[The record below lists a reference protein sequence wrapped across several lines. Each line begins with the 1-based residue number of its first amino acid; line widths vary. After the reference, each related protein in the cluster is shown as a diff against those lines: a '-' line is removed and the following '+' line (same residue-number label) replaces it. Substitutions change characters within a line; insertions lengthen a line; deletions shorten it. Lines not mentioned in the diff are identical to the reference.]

1 MVNLRLPP
9 WLLGYLVTRLLSPN
23 SARIGSR
30 AVTARGIVVAV
41 MKVMSSPTA
50 AQREAEPLSQAA
62 MDYARIERA
71 LRFLNANQ
79 LRRPSLEEIAAHVHL
94 SQFHFERLFQRW
106 AGTSP
111 KRFLQY
117 LTKEHAKTLLRDS
130 KSLLDVAGESGLSGV
145 GRLHDLFVS
154 CEAVT
159 PGEYKLRGKGV
170 TIRYGFHPTP
180 FGECLLGLTERGVCD
195 LRFLTTPKPAALREL
210 RDDWSGAE
218 LLEDASETEAIC
230 RQIFDATSGN
240 RHTPFHLHL
249 RGTNFQLKVWQA
261 LLTIPPGSLT
271 NYGSLAAK
279 IRAPKAQRAV
289 GSAVGRNPIA
299 YLIPCHRVIRSLGVI
314 GDYRWGTAR
323 KQAMLAWEASRVEE
337 RQARS

>member
-1 MVNLRLPP
+1 
-9 WLLGYLVTRLLSPN
+9 
-23 SARIGSR
+23 
-30 AVTARGIVVAV
+30 
-41 MKVMSSPTA
+41 MKGMSSPIA
-50 AQREAEPLSQAA
+50 APGEAEPLSQAA

-71 LRFLNANQ
+71 LQFLNAHH

-94 SQFHFERLFQRW
+94 SPFHFERLFQRW

-180 FGECLLGLTERGVCD
+180 FGECLLGLTERGLCD
-195 LRFLTTPKPAALREL
+195 LRFLTASKQAALREL

-218 LLEDASETEAIC
+218 LQENESETAAIC
-230 RQIFDATSGN
+230 RQIFDATSKS
-240 RHTPFHLHL
+240 RRAPFHLHL

-261 LLTIPPGSLT
+261 LLAIPSGKLVS
-271 NYGSLAAK
+271 YGDVATM
-279 IRAPKAQRAV
+279 IGIPKGQRAV

-299 YLIPCHRVIRSLGVI
+299 YLIPCHRVIQGLGVF
-314 GDYRWGTAR
+314 GNYGGGRLR
-323 KQAMLAWEASRVEE
+323 KQAMIAWEGARTA
-337 RQARS
+337 RQVSLR

>member
-1 MVNLRLPP
+1 MKAM
-9 WLLGYLVTRLLSPN
+9 LSP
-23 SARIGSR
+23 
-30 AVTARGIVVAV
+30 VAEE
-41 MKVMSSPTA
+41 
-50 AQREAEPLSQAA
+50 REVEPLSQAA

-94 SQFHFERLFQRW
+94 SPFHFERLFQRW

-111 KRFLQY
+111 KRFLQH
-117 LTKEHAKTLLRDS
+117 LTKEYAKALLRDS

-145 GRLHDLFVS
+145 GRLHDLFVT

-180 FGECLLGLTERGVCD
+180 FGECLLATTDRGLCD
-195 LRFLTTPKPAALREL
+195 LRFLTAPKPAALREF
-210 RDDWSGAE
+210 RDEWSGAN
-218 LLEDASETEAIC
+218 LLEDDAETGAIC
-230 RQIFDATSGN
+230 RQIFAVTPERGRN
-240 RHTPFHLHL
+240 PFHLYL

-261 LLTIPPGSLT
+261 LLTIPPGQLT
-271 NYGSLAAK
+271 TYGNLAAK

-289 GSAVGRNPIA
+289 GSAVGANPIA

-314 GDYRWGTAR
+314 GNYRWGTER
-323 KQAMLAWEASRVEE
+323 KQAMIAWETVHPAGRG
-337 RQARS
+337 